1 MKTFITT
8 SDDVKAMVKAMKVA
22 GLPIEKTSTTRK
34 VEINGKTIFWAMKGS
49 SKVKGTWLVRYH
61 EKLFI

>member
-34 VEINGKTIFWAMKGS
+34 VEVNGKTIFWAMKGS
-49 SKVKGTWLVRYH
+49 KKVKGTWMVRHH
-61 EKLFI
+61 ENLFV

>member
-8 SDDVKAMVKAMKVA
+8 SEDVRAMVKAMKVA
-22 GLPIEKTSTTRK
+22 GLPIEKTTTTRK
-34 VEINGKTIFWAMKGS
+34 VELKGQTIFWAMKGS
-49 SKVKGTWLVRYH
+49 SKVKGTWLVRHH

>member
-8 SDDVKAMVKAMKVA
+8 NDDVKAMVIAMKVA
-22 GLPIEKTSTTRK
+22 GLKVEKTRTTRK

-49 SKVKGTWLVRYH
+49 SKVKGTWLVRHH

>member
-22 GLPIEKTSTTRK
+22 GLPIEKTRTTRK

-49 SKVKGTWLVRYH
+49 KKVRGTWLVRH
-61 EKLFI
+61 NENLFT

>member
-22 GLPIEKTSTTRK
+22 GLNIEKTRTTRK

-49 SKVKGTWLVRYH
+49 KNVRGTWMVRH
-61 EKLFI
+61 NKNLFA